1 MDGRRT
7 LSIFAQEATIR
18 RPSRLSSTITSFND
32 HHDSEIEGLNDLTAF
47 NFQRRRSSRVS

>member
-7 LSIFAQEATIR
+7 LSIFAQQATIR